1 MVFEYIVQGFVNV
14 MDPFVIGLMI
24 LGISLGIL
32 MGSIPGM
39 TATMTIAVL
48 LSFTFTMEPA
58 HGMMLLL
65 GIYGG
70 AVYAGSIPAIL
81 IRTPGTPSA
90 AATIFDG
97 YPLSQKGEA
106 GRAIRVS
113 TVSSFVGGVISVF
126 ALMFFSPVIANAAL
140 RFRSPEFFALAVFG
154 LTIIASVS
162 GDSLTKGMISGLLGM
177 LVASIG
183 IDPITGFHRF
193 TFDIPELLTGVEFIA
208 VMIGLFGI
216 AEGLRK
222 YSEGIDENQEKVDQ
236 DISGLL
242 PSLSD
247 IRAIAP
253 VSTASGV
260 LGALVGAIPGAG
272 GDIAAFITYNEATRW
287 LKNATPSFGD
297 GNIRGVAAAESGNN
311 ASTGGA
317 LIPTLTLGIPGD
329 SVSAILIGALLVH
342 DVNPG
347 PGLYKDEPVLLYTI
361 FVGFLII
368 YVFILLFGLLGANY
382 WAKIINIPKQFLWP
396 IILLLCVIGAIALR
410 GNLFDAW
417 VMLGAGL
424 LGYVMRL
431 RGYPL
436 APMVLGLI
444 LAPIAEVNLRRSLA
458 LSGGSLDIFLGSPL
472 ALLILLLSVLTI
484 LLPTA
489 RALRG
494 TA

>member
-1 MVFEYIVQGFVNV
+1 MVLDYITQGLVNV
-14 MDPFVIGLMI
+14 MDPIIIGLMVV
-24 LGISLGIL
+24 GIFLGIL

-58 HGMMLLL
+58 QGMMLLL

-97 YPLSQKGEA
+97 HPLSQKGEA

-113 TVSSFVGGVISVF
+113 TIASFVGGVISVL
-126 ALMFFSPVIANAAL
+126 ALMFFSPVIADAAL
-140 RFRSPEFFALAVFG
+140 QFQSPEFFALAVFG

-177 LVASIG
+177 LIATMG
-183 IDPITGFHRF
+183 IDPITGYHRF
-193 TFDIPELLTGVEFIA
+193 TFDVPELLTGVEFIA

-222 YSEGIDENQEKVDQ
+222 YAEGIDEDQ
-236 DISGLL
+236 DEITQDVSGVL

-247 IRAIAP
+247 LRAIVP
-253 VSTASGV
+253 VSTGSGV
-260 LGALVGAIPGAG
+260 LGALIGAIPGAG

-347 PGLYKDEPVLLYTI
+347 PGLYQDQPELLYTI
-361 FVGFLII
+361 FVGFLLI

-382 WAKIINIPKQFLWP
+382 WAQVINIPKQFIWP
-396 IILLLCVIGAIALR
+396 IILLLTVIGAIALR

-417 VMLGAGL
+417 VMLGAGV
-424 LGYVMRL
+424 LGFAMRL

-444 LAPIAEVNLRRSLA
+444 LSPIAEENLRRSLS
-458 LSGGSLDIFLGSPL
+458 LSNGSPDIFLNSPL
-472 ALLILLLSVLTI
+472 ALVILLLSVATI
-484 LLPTA
+484 LLPTV
-489 RALRG
+489 RALRE
-494 TA
+494 